1 MSATMKKK
9 LDEANEKA
17 CRAEILD
24 SICDLIEQQMNWDC
38 MNPTDDYDEE
48 GHRIYESYAKK
59 YQDIKP
65 DSYEGRMIKKEKIWN
80 EVLKA
85 IEKLADK

>member
-1 MSATMKKK
+1 MTTMEKK
-9 LDEANEKA
+9 LAEVKESAFRIEVL
-17 CRAEILD
+17 AEIY
-24 SICDLIEQQMNWDC
+24 EVVERQMKWDC
-38 MNPTDDYDEE
+38 MCSGEETDEN
-48 GHRIYESYAKK
+48 GNLVYESYAKK
-59 YQDIKP
+59 YQDVEP